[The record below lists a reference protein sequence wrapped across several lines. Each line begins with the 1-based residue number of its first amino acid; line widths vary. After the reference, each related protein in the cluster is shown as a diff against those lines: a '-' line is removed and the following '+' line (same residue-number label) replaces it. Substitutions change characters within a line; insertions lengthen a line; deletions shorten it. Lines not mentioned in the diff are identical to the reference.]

1 MISQKF
7 RYKFPFSVV
16 CFQIITE
23 ASLSLKLKRRKTID
37 EIVIMNAMYSY
48 LTEKKKKKETQ
59 RGKIMVLSVGNMK
72 AFTQC
77 LFLCCPVLK
86 DWSYL
91 KSMFDS
97 SMMYGRETRTELNI
111 LTSRPLCGSLFIQVY
126 LDSLKSQQEIY
137 MQFAKCVFS
146 Y

>member
-7 RYKFPFSVV
+7 RYKFPFSVA

-72 AFTQC
+72 AFT
-77 LFLCCPVLK
+77 
-86 DWSYL
+86 
-91 KSMFDS
+91 
-97 SMMYGRETRTELNI
+97 
-111 LTSRPLCGSLFIQVY
+111 
-126 LDSLKSQQEIY
+126 
-137 MQFAKCVFS
+137 
-146 Y
+146 